1 MIILNSLNDEK
12 SGFEYDTNKI
22 TVIHKNGKQ
31 IDFPLKSKFQA
42 ANSIIT
48 EILKSN
54 G

>member
-12 SGFEYDTNKI
+12 SGFEFNTNKI

-31 IDFPLKSKFQA
+31 VKFPLQSKFQV
-42 ANSIIT
+42 ANKIIS
-48 EILKSN
+48 EILKLN